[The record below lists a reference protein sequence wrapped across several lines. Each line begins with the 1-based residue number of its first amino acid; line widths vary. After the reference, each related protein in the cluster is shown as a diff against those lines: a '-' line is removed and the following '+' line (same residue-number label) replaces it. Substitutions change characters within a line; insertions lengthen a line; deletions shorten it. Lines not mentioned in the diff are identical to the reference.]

1 MKTVQG
7 DLMLIFGKLSEY
19 GINFVANLILLA
31 KQMLLVS
38 RNMSLLENKAALLC
52 VTMRKRARALLAAI
66 LCITF

>member
-1 MKTVQG
+1 
-7 DLMLIFGKLSEY
+7 MLIFGKLSEY

-38 RNMSLLENKAALLC
+38 RNTNLLENKAALLC

>member
-1 MKTVQG
+1 
-7 DLMLIFGKLSEY
+7 MLIFGKLSEY